1 MNIVLVRSNV
11 KGKIISF
18 LWQHFLLAIS
28 LFIMTLGVALSVRSN
43 LGSSVI
49 STIPFVMT
57 LAGDD
62 GMTPALTIGEYTY
75 LMNAALVG
83 FQILILR
90 RRFHPVQLFQLIIGF
105 LFGFLL
111 DINMWLTSPLNCDTI
126 WMQIASQLLGCL
138 VLAVGI
144 SLEIRCGS
152 VTMPGEGISVAVSKA
167 SGLPFPKAKIIVDI
181 TLVAIA
187 VITGYV
193 YFGTWQWQVV
203 GVGTLFAM
211 IFVGAAVRAIDPKME
226 WFTRLLHYRPGLRRY
241 VFGLARYIY
250 RRIRD

>member
-1 MNIVLVRSNV
+1 MNIVSVRSNV

-18 LWQHFLLAIS
+18 IWQHFLLAIS

-62 GMTPALTIGEYTY
+62 VMAPALTIGEYTY

-111 DINMWLTSPLNCDTI
+111 DINMWLTSLWI
-126 WMQIASQLLGCL
+126 
-138 VLAVGI
+138 
-144 SLEIRCGS
+144 
-152 VTMPGEGISVAVSKA
+152 
-167 SGLPFPKAKIIVDI
+167 
-181 TLVAIA
+181 
-187 VITGYV
+187 
-193 YFGTWQWQVV
+193 
-203 GVGTLFAM
+203 
-211 IFVGAAVRAIDPKME
+211 
-226 WFTRLLHYRPGLRRY
+226 
-241 VFGLARYIY
+241 
-250 RRIRD
+250 

>member
-1 MNIVLVRSNV
+1 M
-11 KGKIISF
+11 
-18 LWQHFLLAIS
+18 LAIS
-28 LFIMTLGVALSVRSN
+28 LFVMTLGVALSVRSN

-62 GMTPALTIGEYTY
+62 GMAPALTIGEYTY

-90 RRFHPVQLFQLIIGF
+90 RRSHSVQLFQLIIGF

-111 DINMWLTSPLNCDTI
+111 DINMWLISPLNCDTI

-152 VTMPGEGISVAVSKA
+152 VTMPGEGISVAVCKA
-167 SGLPFPKAKIIVDI
+167 SGSLPESKNHCGYNSCGHSGNHGLCLLRKLAVAGCGCRHSLCHDI
-181 TLVAIA
+181 CGGGGQ
-187 VITGYV
+187 GYRPENGMV
-193 YFGTWQWQVV
+193 HTAAALSSRSAPLCFRT
-203 GVGTLFAM
+203 GTLYLSPYQRLSQREG
-211 IFVGAAVRAIDPKME
+211 VSRLKSWRE
-226 WFTRLLHYRPGLRRY
+226 TRLR
-241 VFGLARYIY
+241 
-250 RRIRD
+250 